1 MRRIL
6 LNIFE
11 QADLQIEE
19 LTKYVARQIALKASR
34 KCPGACTM
42 YGCVHDHNGALCLVM
57 QLYKGSLHGLLDA
70 RRDPNDDSRRQPLP
84 VEEAKAFASQIAT
97 ALAQLHGTVRPFRPG

>member
-1 MRRIL
+1 M
-6 LNIFE
+6 
-11 QADLQIEE
+11 IEE
-19 LTKYVARQIALKASR
+19 LTKFVARQIALKASR

-97 ALAQLHGTVRPFRPG
+97 ALAQLHGTVSHSDPDSLLIKT